1 MIVTKLSDGRSHWN
15 PGPMRRRQLA
25 RDARSSAPRSDDDE
39 EEDDYEEW
47 VALPNG
53 SFQFASAGAS
63 ERQPSS
69 LSSPGSAGSGALAA
83 YARMWAVYVCVPA
96 VDAALLGAQGAV
108 DSRPLGYGDL
118 VLLPAAVLAGL
129 RPTPR
134 NLVAAHLCKLLLFAA
149 RLPFVWDHEWWA
161 SLNEA
166 ALVAAWLLCPPQR
179 FGSAFCA
186 AARMQLIVLYASAAF
201 WKLNTSF
208 LSPSTSCATVI
219 LIQQLAAYA
228 PRGLATSIAPL
239 VGKAPC
245 MQERAPCMQVPT
257 TAPRLLPAEHMCGGP
272 RARPELP

>member
-1 MIVTKLSDGRSHWN
+1 MIINEAFHGRSHWN

-25 RDARSSAPRSDDDE
+25 RDARSSAPRSDDDDD
-39 EEDDYEEW
+39 EDDYEEW

-257 TAPRLLPAEHMCGGP
+257 TAPRLLPAEHMCGP
-272 RARPELP
+272 RARP

>member
-1 MIVTKLSDGRSHWN
+1 MIVKKLSDGRSHWN

-25 RDARSSAPRSDDDE
+25 RDARSSAPRSDDDDD
-39 EEDDYEEW
+39 EDDYEEW

-257 TAPRLLPAEHMCGGP
+257 TAPRLLPPEHMCGGP
-272 RARPELP
+272 RARP